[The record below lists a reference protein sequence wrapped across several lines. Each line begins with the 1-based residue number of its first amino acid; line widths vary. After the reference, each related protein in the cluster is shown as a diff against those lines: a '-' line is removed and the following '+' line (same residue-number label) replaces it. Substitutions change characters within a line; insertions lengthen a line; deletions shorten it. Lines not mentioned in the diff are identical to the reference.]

1 MALDNQIQK
10 NEHGLMS
17 MLYLLAGKSSMFF
30 AILGGL
36 VLYALA
42 LTVTA
47 SVVMR
52 ATGIG
57 GISGDV
63 ELVKIA
69 CGYAACLFL
78 PLCQFRKGHVTVD
91 LFSNMFPQS
100 IQNFLEVLWEIIF
113 ALFWL
118 LLAWRLFLGGME
130 IYEYEDRTQLLEIP
144 VWIVYAPAVL
154 GTVLSAMVALLLSHK
169 TFTNNKLAARVE

>member
-1 MALDNQIQK
+1 
-10 NEHGLMS
+10 
-17 MLYLLAGKSSMFF
+17 MLL

-42 LTVTA
+42 VTVTA

-52 ATGIG
+52 AIGVG
-57 GISGDV
+57 GITGDV

-78 PLCQFRKGHVTVD
+78 PLCQFNKGHVTVD
-91 LFSNMFPQS
+91 LFSNMFSLGFQK
-100 IQNFLEVLWEIIF
+100 FLEIFWEIIF

-118 LLAWRLFLGGME
+118 LLAWRLTLGGME

-154 GTVLSAMVALLLSHK
+154 GTVLSAIVALILAYK
-169 TFTNNKLAARVE
+169 TLINNKIAARVE